1 MSYHKSKIKADYITS
16 SFLMGAA
23 VILLFFAG
31 KVVTSPQV
39 ERADL
44 HRQAQPITK
53 VYCEKSLKKIG
64 VSSVVRDKDILVIEK
79 SSRSL
84 VSLVERASLIAQT
97 CSGFEI
103 TEFCVGDNCLPEKGL
118 KITLTHI
125 EG

>member
-1 MSYHKSKIKADYITS
+1 MSYHKSKIKSDYITA

-23 VILLFFAG
+23 VVLLFFAG

-44 HRQAQPITK
+44 HRQAQPITQA
-53 VYCEKSLKKIG
+53 YCEKSLKKIG
-64 VSSVVRDKDILVIEK
+64 VSPEVSGQSIVVIEK
-79 SSRSL
+79 SARSL
-84 VSLVERASLIAQT
+84 ASLVERASLIAQT

-118 KITLTHI
+118 KITLTHL